1 MRFIHVGLRAIQCGG
16 LTLAKRFAAL
26 VIIAA
31 LLGLAT
37 RAAAQDSTISEA
49 DYWQRLELTA
59 SLLDGL
65 SGAVTSQVN
74 NLWTGVDSVRLPDET
89 VIQVDVDWLRL
100 PPASTAA
107 DRVQVRDRV
116 RAMLDFHARYS
127 GANAGAA
134 DDLAK
139 LDNLLRQPT
148 PPSSAA
154 SASSSNSGS
163 GGELLSP
170 SFSEAV
176 LILVGVIVVIGLLVY
191 LGRMLQVQPAAVD
204 LDSETVPGSS
214 QTAADRAEEL
224 KAVSDY
230 RAAIRQLYL
239 ASLLALDEQ
248 RIIRFDA
255 ALTNREHLD
264 QLRDQPHLRELMSQ
278 VVSIFDR
285 VWYGFAPAD
294 EALYRSFRQYL
305 DQLRQSGR

>member
-1 MRFIHVGLRAIQCGG
+1 MWFIHVGLRAVQRGG

-26 VIIAA
+26 VIIGA
-31 LLGLAT
+31 LLGLTAV
-37 RAAAQDSTISEA
+37 AAAQDSTISEA

-59 SLLDGL
+59 SLLEGL
-65 SGAVTSQVN
+65 SGAVNPQVN

-89 VIQVDVDWLRL
+89 VIQIDVDWLRL
-100 PPASTAA
+100 PQISTAA
-107 DRVQVRDRV
+107 DRVRVRDRV

-139 LDNLLRQPT
+139 LDALLRQPT
-148 PPSSAA
+148 PPPITARTTS
-154 SASSSNSGS
+154 S
-163 GGELLSP
+163 GGESLSP
-170 SFSEAV
+170 SFFEAV
-176 LILVGVIVVIGLLVY
+176 LILVVVIVVIGLLVY
-191 LGRMLQVQPAAVD
+191 LARMLQVQPAAVD
-204 LDSETVPGSS
+204 LDDEAIPGSS
-214 QTAADRAEEL
+214 QAAADRAEKL

-248 RIIRFDA
+248 RIIRYDA
-255 ALTNREHLD
+255 TLTNREHLD

-294 EALYRSFRQYL
+294 ESLYRSFRQYL

>member
-1 MRFIHVGLRAIQCGG
+1 MWFIHVGLRAVQRGG

-59 SLLDGL
+59 SLLEGL
-65 SGAVTSQVN
+65 SGAVNPQVN

-89 VIQVDVDWLRL
+89 VIQIDVDWLRL
-100 PPASTAA
+100 PQISTAA
-107 DRVQVRDRV
+107 DRVRVRDRV

-139 LDNLLRQPT
+139 LDALLRQPT
-148 PPSSAA
+148 PPPITARTTS
-154 SASSSNSGS
+154 S
-163 GGELLSP
+163 GGESLSP
-170 SFSEAV
+170 SFFEAV
-176 LILVGVIVVIGLLVY
+176 LILVVVIVVIGLLVY
-191 LGRMLQVQPAAVD
+191 LARMLQVQPAAVD
-204 LDSETVPGSS
+204 LDDEAIPGSS
-214 QTAADRAEEL
+214 QAAADRAEKL

-248 RIIRFDA
+248 RIIRYDA
-255 ALTNREHLD
+255 TLTNREHLD

-294 EALYRSFRQYL
+294 ESLYRSFRQYL

>member
-59 SLLDGL
+59 SLLEGL
-65 SGAVTSQVN
+65 SGAVNPQVN

-89 VIQVDVDWLRL
+89 VIQIDVDWLRL
-100 PPASTAA
+100 PQISTAA
-107 DRVQVRDRV
+107 DRVRVRDRV

-139 LDNLLRQPT
+139 LDALLRQPT
-148 PPSSAA
+148 PPPITARTTS
-154 SASSSNSGS
+154 S
-163 GGELLSP
+163 GGESLSP
-170 SFSEAV
+170 SFFEAV
-176 LILVGVIVVIGLLVY
+176 LILVVVIVVIGLLVY
-191 LGRMLQVQPAAVD
+191 LARMLQVQPAAVD
-204 LDSETVPGSS
+204 LDDEAIPGSS
-214 QTAADRAEEL
+214 QAAADRAEKL

-248 RIIRFDA
+248 RIIRYDA
-255 ALTNREHLD
+255 TLTNREHLD

-294 EALYRSFRQYL
+294 ESLYRSFRQYL

>member
-1 MRFIHVGLRAIQCGG
+1 
-16 LTLAKRFAAL
+16 LAKRFAAL
-26 VIIAA
+26 VIIGA
-31 LLGLAT
+31 LLGLTAV
-37 RAAAQDSTISEA
+37 AAAQDSTISEA

-89 VIQVDVDWLRL
+89 VIQIDVDWLRL
-100 PPASTAA
+100 PQISTAA
-107 DRVQVRDRV
+107 DRVRVRDRV

-139 LDNLLRQPT
+139 LDALLRQPT
-148 PPSSAA
+148 PPPITARTTS
-154 SASSSNSGS
+154 S
-163 GGELLSP
+163 GGESLSP
-170 SFSEAV
+170 SFFEAV
-176 LILVGVIVVIGLLVY
+176 LILVVVIVVIGLLVY
-191 LGRMLQVQPAAVD
+191 LARMLQVQPAAVD
-204 LDSETVPGSS
+204 LDDEAIPGSS
-214 QTAADRAEEL
+214 QAAADRAEKL

-248 RIIRFDA
+248 RIIRYDA
-255 ALTNREHLD
+255 TLTNREHLD

-294 EALYRSFRQYL
+294 ESLYRSFRQYL

>member
-1 MRFIHVGLRAIQCGG
+1 
-16 LTLAKRFAAL
+16 LAKRFVAL
-26 VIIAA
+26 VIIGA
-31 LLGLAT
+31 LLGLTAIT
-37 RAAAQDSTISEA
+37 AAAQDGTIGEA

-59 SLLDGL
+59 SLLGGL
-65 SGAVTSQVN
+65 SGEVIPQVN
-74 NLWTGVDSVRLPDET
+74 NLWYGVDSVRLPDET

-107 DRVQVRDRV
+107 DRIRVRDRV

-127 GANAGAA
+127 GDHAGAA

-139 LDNLLRQPT
+139 LDNLLRQPA
-148 PPSSAA
+148 PPSSAG
-154 SASSSNSGS
+154 SASSSSSSS

-170 SFSEAV
+170 SLSEAV
-176 LILVGVIVVIGLLVY
+176 LILAGVIVVIGLLVY
-191 LGRMLQVQPAAVD
+191 LGRMLRVQPAAVD
-204 LDSETVPGSS
+204 LDTETVPGSS
-214 QTAADRAEEL
+214 QAAADRAEEL

-248 RIIRFDA
+248 RIIRYDA
-255 ALTNREHLD
+255 TLTNREHLD

-294 EALYRSFRQYL
+294 ESLYRSFRQYL

>member
-1 MRFIHVGLRAIQCGG
+1 
-16 LTLAKRFAAL
+16 LAKRFAAL
-26 VIIAA
+26 VIIGA
-31 LLGLAT
+31 LLGLTAV
-37 RAAAQDSTISEA
+37 AAAQDSTISEA

-59 SLLDGL
+59 SLLEGL
-65 SGAVTSQVN
+65 SGAVNPQVN

-89 VIQVDVDWLRL
+89 VIQIDVDWLRL
-100 PPASTAA
+100 PQISTAA
-107 DRVQVRDRV
+107 DRVRVRDRV

-139 LDNLLRQPT
+139 LDALLRQPT
-148 PPSSAA
+148 PPPITARTTS
-154 SASSSNSGS
+154 S
-163 GGELLSP
+163 GGESLSP
-170 SFSEAV
+170 SFFEAV
-176 LILVGVIVVIGLLVY
+176 LILVVVIVVIGLLVY
-191 LGRMLQVQPAAVD
+191 LARMLQVQPAAVD
-204 LDSETVPGSS
+204 LDDEAIPGSS
-214 QTAADRAEEL
+214 QAAADRAEKL

-248 RIIRFDA
+248 RIIRYDA
-255 ALTNREHLD
+255 TLTNREHLD

-294 EALYRSFRQYL
+294 ESLYRSFRQYL